1 VRALLSPSLLT
12 LQAAYP
18 DLVNADQPVG
28 YWRLGDASGAA
39 TAVNSGSIGA
49 AGNGTPINN
58 VTFGV
63 PGALNGDSDTAIY
76 LDGAAAKIEVPY
88 APELNPPIFTIEAWA
103 KTAPDSAGVHR

>member
-1 VRALLSPSLLT
+1 MKTVKKLIVGALLSPSLLG
-12 LQAAYP
+12 LQAAAYP

-39 TAVNSGSIGA
+39 TAVNSGSLGA
-49 AGNGTPINN
+49 SGNGIPINN

-63 PGALNGDSDTAIY
+63 PGALNGDADTAIN

-88 APELNPPIFTIEAWA
+88 AP
-103 KTAPDSAGVHR
+103 